1 MEIEKIAIRLMNSD
15 ETALEEVIDRFTPL
29 VSTIVY
35 NLAKGTLGT
44 TDIEE
49 ITSDTFVTLW
59 YNRDKIMPDKL
70 KGYLCCI
77 AKNKAKDKLKAAF
90 RHQIIDIDEV
100 DVEDELAVS
109 DEIENKMVT
118 ELLRQTLEEIG
129 EPDKEIIIRHY
140 YYYQSSTEISE
151 KMGMK
156 NDTVKSRIRRARE
169 KLKTILLERGYSR

>member
-1 MEIEKIAIRLMNSD
+1 MEIEKVALRLMNDD
-15 ETALEEVIDRFTPL
+15 ETALGEIIERFTPL

-44 TDIEE
+44 ADIEE

-59 YNRDKIMPDKL
+59 YNRDKIIPVRL

-77 AKNKAKDKLKAAF
+77 AKNKTKDKLKAAF
-90 RHQIIDIDEV
+90 RHPMIDIDEV

-109 DEIENKMVT
+109 ETIENKMIT
-118 ELLRQTLEEIG
+118 ELLRQTLDEIG

-169 KLKTILLERGYSR
+169 KLKTILSERGYTR